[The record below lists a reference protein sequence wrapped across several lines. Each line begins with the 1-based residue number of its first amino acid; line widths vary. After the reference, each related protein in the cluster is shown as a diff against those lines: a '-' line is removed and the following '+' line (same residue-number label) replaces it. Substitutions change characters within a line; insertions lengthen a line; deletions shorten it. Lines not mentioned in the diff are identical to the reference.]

1 MKVIEMN
8 RSEATRPTIGREEFI
23 DIETVRRRVAKIKN
37 GWTSDTVRARATE
50 GDRRRRELE
59 SLILDLMTDTSD
71 SEESCDIGLH
81 GFSLVG

>member
-1 MKVIEMN
+1 MKLIEKSPMA
-8 RSEATRPTIGREEFI
+8 ATSPTVGREEFV
-23 DIETVRRRVAKIKN
+23 DMETIRRRVAKIKN
-37 GWTSDTVRARATE
+37 GWTLETVKARAIE

-59 SLILDLMTDTSD
+59 TLMLDLMTDPTD